1 MGCVGVMGLPPVGS
15 RCDKGKA
22 GIPGDSARAM
32 VVGVRHASRSPGCD
46 SSDAAFGA
54 TIVFRRTALIRARLR
69 SAVLPTPGC
78 RRRFPR
84 PALARRGYAPSSRM
98 QADTRN
104 SAFCAYLR
112 PLVFRHPFRSPG
124 ATISFPRRPPW
135 RAGGVRGGVCRLT
148 RAPAARCLC
157 CPVGQGVPVMQG
169 DVAARKTAGT
179 VEPRARPMYNNIRDL
194 HVKQDVM
201 GGGAVKKA
209 FWGLWIGAIAVFFL
223 DWAFMGISLLNGDYE
238 IRTAVYLAA
247 ACFVV
252 ILAGAVYRLWSSR
265 CPHCGK
271 ALPLRGKYCPHCGKE
286 VGA

>member
-1 MGCVGVMGLPPVGS
+1 MDTLFLRTPMGCVGVMGLPPVGS

-22 GIPGDSARAM
+22 GIPGDSARAEAAM
-32 VVGVRHASRSPGCD
+32 KRQAPRSPGCD

-135 RAGGVRGGVCRLT
+135 RAGGVRGAVCRLA
-148 RAPAARCLC
+148 RPLAARFYA
-157 CPVGQGVPVMQG
+157 VRDQGIPVMQG

-179 VEPRARPMYNNIRDL
+179 VEPRA
-194 HVKQDVM
+194 
-201 GGGAVKKA
+201 
-209 FWGLWIGAIAVFFL
+209 
-223 DWAFMGISLLNGDYE
+223 GIIS
-238 IRTAVYLAA
+238 
-247 ACFVV
+247 V
-252 ILAGAVYRLWSSR
+252 I
-265 CPHCGK
+265 CM
-271 ALPLRGKYCPHCGKE
+271 
-286 VGA
+286 

>member
-1 MGCVGVMGLPPVGS
+1 M
-15 RCDKGKA
+15 
-22 GIPGDSARAM
+22 
-32 VVGVRHASRSPGCD
+32 
-46 SSDAAFGA
+46 
-54 TIVFRRTALIRARLR
+54 
-69 SAVLPTPGC
+69 
-78 RRRFPR
+78 
-84 PALARRGYAPSSRM
+84 
-98 QADTRN
+98 
-104 SAFCAYLR
+104 
-112 PLVFRHPFRSPG
+112 
-124 ATISFPRRPPW
+124 
-135 RAGGVRGGVCRLT
+135 RGGACRLT

-238 IRTAVYLAA
+238 IRTAAYLAA
-247 ACFVV
+247 ACYVV

-286 VGA
+286 IGA

>member
-135 RAGGVRGGVCRLT
+135 RAGGRARRRLPVGAPT
-148 RAPAARCLC
+148 RRPILC
-157 CPVGQGVPVMQG
+157 CSGSGHPGHVG
-169 DVAARKTAGT
+169 RRS
-179 VEPRARPMYNNIRDL
+179 RA
-194 HVKQDVM
+194 Q
-201 GGGAVKKA
+201 
-209 FWGLWIGAIAVFFL
+209 
-223 DWAFMGISLLNGDYE
+223 NGRHD
-238 IRTAVYLAA
+238 
-247 ACFVV
+247 
-252 ILAGAVYRLWSSR
+252 
-265 CPHCGK
+265 
-271 ALPLRGKYCPHCGKE
+271 
-286 VGA
+286 